1 MFLENY
7 FLVEQ
12 IAFLH
17 FIPDEPPAKAVL
29 WLAAAS
35 HLPTRQITKCPP
47 VTLFIDLS
55 AKMPVTVRQTEA
67 KKHSFKIS
75 NLTNSK

>member
-35 HLPTRQITKCPP
+35 HLPTLQITKRPP

-55 AKMPVTVRQTEA
+55 AKMPVAVRQTEA

-75 NLTNSK
+75 NSKNSK